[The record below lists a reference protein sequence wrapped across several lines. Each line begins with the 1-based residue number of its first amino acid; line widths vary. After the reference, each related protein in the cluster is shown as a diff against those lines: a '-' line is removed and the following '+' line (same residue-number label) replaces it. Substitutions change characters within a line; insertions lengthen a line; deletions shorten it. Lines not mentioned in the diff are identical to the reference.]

1 MSKVTFLLDSGSDY
15 ENFLAPYFDY
25 PVRVVPLFVNIEGKE
40 YLDGETI
47 SKNIFYK
54 EMAKSK
60 SLPKTSQPTPQ
71 RFFEIYQEELGKGNE
86 VLFISLSS
94 KLSGTFQSALI
105 GRNMLE
111 EDQQEKI
118 YLVDSL
124 NVAATVVLQLLK
136 ANEML
141 KSGKSLSEVK
151 NELESFRVKTNF
163 IALLDTLENLKKGG
177 RISATKATVGGILNV
192 KPLIT
197 IIDELVESLDSFR
210 GRNKGLNRIIEIFN
224 EKQANIDKKYIFIL
238 HNYENEELLQEDV
251 NKFDLS
257 QFNEIIYLKIGPT
270 IGTYAG
276 PNTLGFAYTEK

>member
-15 ENFLAPYFDY
+15 EDFLASYFDY

-47 SKNIFYK
+47 SKNNFYK
-54 EMAKSK
+54 EMANSK
-60 SLPKTSQPTPQ
+60 ELPKTSQPTPQ
-71 RFFEIYQEELGKGNE
+71 RFYEIYQEELNKGNE

-111 EDQQEKI
+111 DYQQEKI

-136 ANEML
+136 ANELL
-141 KSGKSLSEVK
+141 KSGKSLSDIK

-177 RISATKATVGGILNV
+177 RISATKATVGGLLNV

-197 IIDELVESLDSFR
+197 IIDGLVESLDSFR

-224 EKQANIDKKYIFIL
+224 EKQEHIDKKYLFIL
-238 HNYENEELLQEDV
+238 HNYENEDLLQEDV

-257 QFNEIIYLKIGPT
+257 QFNEIIYSKIGPT